1 MQFVVIK
8 QNIHFRLLASLWT
21 IFYSRNSKLSAVIR
35 INLVTKCGFSGLVYY
50 CVSVFLPQLN
60 LRYVGEIQLPWV
72 NISTGNGLDIHTL
85 KPEMVPLFKLPD
97 YLNLS
102 VWISTFRTEQSI
114 FRISTIARNMK
125 ICQYNGVRSK
135 WPATQNWM
143 MQCLI

>member
-1 MQFVVIK
+1 MQTLF
-8 QNIHFRLLASLWT
+8 S
-21 IFYSRNSKLSAVIR
+21 SSNSKLSVVVK
-35 INLVTKCGFSGLVYY
+35 INLVAKCGFFGLVYY

-60 LRYVGEIQLPWV
+60 LRYVREIQLPWV
-72 NISTGNGLDIHTL
+72 NTSTGNGLDIHTL
-85 KPEMVPLFKLPD
+85 KPEIVLLFKLPD

-102 VWISTFRTEQSI
+102 VLISTFRTEQSI

-125 ICQYNGVRSK
+125 IFHCNGVRSK